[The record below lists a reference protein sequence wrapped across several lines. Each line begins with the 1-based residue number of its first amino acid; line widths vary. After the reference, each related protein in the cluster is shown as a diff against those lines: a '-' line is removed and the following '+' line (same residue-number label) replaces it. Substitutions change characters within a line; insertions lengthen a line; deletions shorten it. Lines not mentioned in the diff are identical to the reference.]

1 MPPVHV
7 LDAFGVPATVI
18 PEGKVSLN
26 PRLLAAIAAVLAMV
40 KVSVDV
46 PPCAM
51 DVGANALEN
60 PGTGA
65 GVTVK
70 VAAAVLLVPSD
81 EVRVPLVLAAAPT
94 VADVTLTCTVQ
105 LAPAPTLP
113 PE

>member
-18 PEGKVSLN
+18 PEGKVALN
-26 PRLLAAIAAVLAMV
+26 ARLLAAMRAPVLAMV

-51 DVGANALEN
+51 DVGANALEK
-60 PGTGA
+60 PGGGA
-65 GVTVK
+65 TVK
-70 VAAAVLLVPSD
+70 VAPAVLLVPSE
-81 EVRVPLVLAAAPT
+81 EVRAPLVLAAAPT
-94 VADVTLTCTVQ
+94 VADVTSTCTVQ
-105 LAPAPTLP
+105 LAPAPKVP